1 MQVSTKPLTEK
12 MSQAGS
18 GQGTTSQRS
27 LSHVRRKMWGS
38 EQRTLAL
45 VEEGEEAKDRQHEDG
60 GEVEDEARRHGPHDP
75 VGVCHARSISP
86 ISTCCDDED
95 EGRRSTYHFM

>member
-12 MSQAGS
+12 ISQAGS

-27 LSHVRRKMWGS
+27 LSHGRKMWGS
-38 EQRTLAL
+38 ERTLAL
-45 VEEGEEAKDRQHEDG
+45 VEEGEEAEDRQHEDG

-86 ISTCCDDED
+86 
-95 EGRRSTYHFM
+95 